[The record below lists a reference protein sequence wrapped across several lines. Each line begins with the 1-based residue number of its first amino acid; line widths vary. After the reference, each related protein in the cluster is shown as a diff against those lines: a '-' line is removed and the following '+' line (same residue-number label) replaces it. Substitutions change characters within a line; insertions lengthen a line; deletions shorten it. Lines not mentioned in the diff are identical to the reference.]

1 MHGKTIPGSAS
12 GAGKAST
19 LSRSI
24 KTSVVKIAG
33 MITVGKACSALV
45 IGGATP
51 PLLFLLVAVA
61 VGLWYLWIDH
71 KGGKK

>member
-12 GAGKAST
+12 GVGRASIP
-19 LSRSI
+19 SRSI
-24 KTSVVKIAG
+24 KTSVVRIAG

-51 PLLFLLVAVA
+51 PLLFLCIAIA

-71 KGGKK
+71 KGGK

>member
-1 MHGKTIPGSAS
+1 MIGTIPHATT
-12 GAGKAST
+12 KCDQCE
-19 LSRSI
+19 
-24 KTSVVKIAG
+24 
-33 MITVGKACSALV
+33 ACSALV

-51 PLLFLLVAVA
+51 PLLFLCIAIA